1 MSQTHDTGCVHDSD
15 DKKLTI
21 VYHVDAGALPPTP
34 LCLTCISFYKN
45 STTFKIIDKSPLKN
59 LEHL

>member
-1 MSQTHDTGCVHDSD
+1 MSQIHDTGCTCDSN
-15 DKKLTI
+15 DKNPITI
-21 VYHVDAGALPPTP
+21 QHIDGGILSKAPFCPE
-34 LCLTCISFYKN
+34 CISFYKN